1 MCEAVSKSVSWITL
15 VAFVGSTDSGN
26 IKRADK
32 KKFWYVINYR
42 YDTYKKQDT
51 RNRMDDEKHQQN
63 NNKQRETTTK
73 WFIIIRKI
81 RRSVGLKDE
90 AFLAIRE

>member
-1 MCEAVSKSVSWITL
+1 
-15 VAFVGSTDSGN
+15 VGSTDSGN